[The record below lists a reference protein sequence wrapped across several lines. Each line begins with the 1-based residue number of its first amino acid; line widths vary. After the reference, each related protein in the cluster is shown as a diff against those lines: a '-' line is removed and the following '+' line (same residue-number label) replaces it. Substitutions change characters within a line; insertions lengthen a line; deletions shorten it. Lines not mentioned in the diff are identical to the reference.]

1 MSALLQDL
9 RYGLRRLQQ
18 SPGFALVCVITLAL
32 GIGAN
37 TAIFTLVDAVMLKS
51 LPVENPKELY
61 QDNGN
66 CCVLGGLQEECS
78 IFSYNLYKDFR
89 DHEPGFSQMAAF
101 QGGEEALNVRRGSA
115 SGPAEPFGGEFVS
128 GNYFST
134 LGLSAFAGRVIT
146 PDDDKADAPA
156 VAVMS
161 YRAWQQNFGLDPSV
175 IGRTL
180 HIDQMPYTV
189 VGIAPPGFSGDQL
202 RADPPALWL
211 PLSTEVAHDGQNS
224 ILNDPGM
231 HWLYIM
237 GRLKP
242 GANPASVQSEA
253 TAQLQQWLATQAK
266 LTARDRARLG
276 KQHIVVA
283 PAGGGVENVQQ
294 DARAGLRL
302 LMAIAGLALL
312 IACANIAN
320 LLLARGAA
328 T

>member
-1 MSALLQDL
+1 
-9 RYGLRRLQQ
+9 
-18 SPGFALVCVITLAL
+18 
-32 GIGAN
+32 
-37 TAIFTLVDAVMLKS
+37 
-51 LPVENPKELY
+51 
-61 QDNGN
+61 
-66 CCVLGGLQEECS
+66 
-78 IFSYNLYKDFR
+78 
-89 DHEPGFSQMAAF
+89 
-101 QGGEEALNVRRGSA
+101 
-115 SGPAEPFGGEFVS
+115 
-128 GNYFST
+128 
-134 LGLSAFAGRVIT
+134 
-146 PDDDKADAPA
+146 
-156 VAVMS
+156 
-161 YRAWQQNFGLDPSV
+161 V

-253 TAQLQQWLATQAK
+253 TAQLQQRLATQAK

-328 T
+328 TRLETAIRVALGAPRRRLIRQIITESVLLAVLGGLAGLAVAFAGTRTILLLAFCGSFVPISATPSPMVLGFAFPLSLLTGIAFGVTPAWITSHSDPVDALRGAGRSTADRGSLARRSLVVLQVAVSAILLIGAGLLTESLRNLENQISASKRSAG